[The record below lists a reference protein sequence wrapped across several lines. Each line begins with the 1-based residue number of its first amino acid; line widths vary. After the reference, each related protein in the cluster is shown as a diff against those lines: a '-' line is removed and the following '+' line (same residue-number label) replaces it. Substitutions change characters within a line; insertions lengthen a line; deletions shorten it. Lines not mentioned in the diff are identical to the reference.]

1 MDDNP
6 WQTAPE
12 HEYLA
17 YVEHERHMFA
27 WCLVEHGGWT
37 QQAATQQALEA
48 YPYQPPED
56 DCRGLRFH
64 DLAWHWAMLT
74 IFRDDYWRTHP
85 ELADATE
92 AYHAESRR
100 VAASPS

>member
-1 MDDNP
+1 MGNP
-6 WQTAPE
+6 WQTADE

-17 YVEHERHMFA
+17 SLEHERHMFA

-37 QQAATQQALEA
+37 QEAAARRAREA
-48 YPYQPPED
+48 YPYQPPDYEH
-56 DCRGLRFH
+56 RGLVFH

-74 IFRDDYWRTHP
+74 IFRDSYWRAHP

-92 AYHAESRR
+92 EYHAESRR
-100 VAASPS
+100 FAASAS

>member
-1 MDDNP
+1 MDNS
-6 WQTAPE
+6 WQTTPE

-17 YVEHERHMFA
+17 YLEHERHLFA
-27 WCLVEHGGWT
+27 WCLVEHGGRT
-37 QQAATQQALEA
+37 QEAAAREALEA
-48 YPYQPPED
+48 YPYEPPEYAY
-56 DCRGLRFH
+56 RGFVFH

-85 ELADATE
+85 ELAHATE

-100 VAASPS
+100 FSASSS